1 MFVLGCS
8 MNFKYYPY
16 DTQTCLFKLRSVRQ
30 PRSQVN
36 GRDGKTRPGL
46 NCAGQQGWPGA
57 VRVDDTEVADQG
69 TRDAPSLTRPGHG
82 KTTPFYTQV
91 NLTFGT
97 PLSTATVNIG
107 AGVHARDGTV
117 EWELLNHSGKLPG
130 RE

>member
-1 MFVLGCS
+1 M
-8 MNFKYYPY
+8 
-16 DTQTCLFKLRSVRQ
+16 RWAA
-30 PRSQVN
+30 
-36 GRDGKTRPGL
+36 GL
-46 NCAGQQGWPGA
+46 AGV

-69 TRDAPSLTRPGHG
+69 TRDAPSLTRPGHD

-107 AGVHARDGTV
+107 AGVHARDGIV